1 MKISKNYKIRE
12 IAGET
17 IVVNQGTAN
26 VNMTRIISL
35 NESAKLL
42 YEQLQDKE
50 FELKDAA
57 PVLVD
62 TYGITEEVALKD
74 VAVWADSLKKCGI
87 IE

>member
-35 NESAKLL
+35 NQTAKFL

-50 FELKDAA
+50 FKLEDAA
-57 PVLVD
+57 QLLVD
-62 TYGITEEVALKD
+62 TFGITKEVAMKD
-74 VAVWADSLKKCGI
+74 VAVWADSLRKCGI
-87 IE
+87 VE